1 MKRENKKGK
10 VLFYGNSYTVMA
22 PVDMSAT
29 LSESHT
35 QKMYLR
41 SNFLGSCRPSSKF
54 GECLR
59 SSKYWWYISAGPF
72 LQREFCSHSTIWCTN
87 YFVFSASIWNLWSNF
102 FVTAGSEIRPWQ
114 FWEVD
119 DASISLRLLFRPPFS
134 LLFAL
139 FFLAHQGHEMN
150 YKSTQSRARD
160 GPMQVFTLFHPR
172 LSILACV

>member
-41 SNFLGSCRPSSKF
+41 SNFLGSCHPLAKATTPSSQF

-59 SSKYWWYISAGPF
+59 SSKY
-72 LQREFCSHSTIWCTN
+72 
-87 YFVFSASIWNLWSNF
+87 
-102 FVTAGSEIRPWQ
+102 
-114 FWEVD
+114 
-119 DASISLRLLFRPPFS
+119 
-134 LLFAL
+134 
-139 FFLAHQGHEMN
+139 
-150 YKSTQSRARD
+150 
-160 GPMQVFTLFHPR
+160 
-172 LSILACV
+172 